1 MRIKNKLYLKFIIIF
16 IIGIIAI
23 ILYNNFSIIFVKGDS
38 MSPTYQ
44 NGSILIINKNYKEI
58 NRNDIIVFK
67 KNSYDIYIKRVIGLP
82 NETIYCENRNI
93 YINDISIKDNFGNTT
108 DNFKKVALKNN
119 QYFVVGDNRN
129 KSNDSRTI
137 GFISKKEIIGKIIF
151 QIK

>member
-1 MRIKNKLYLKFIIIF
+1 
-16 IIGIIAI
+16 
-23 ILYNNFSIIFVKGDS
+23 

>member
-108 DNFKKVALKNN
+108 DNFKKVTLKNN
-119 QYFVVGDNRN
+119 QYFVLGDNRN

-137 GFISKKEIIGKIIF
+137 GFISKNEIIGKIIF

>member
-23 ILYNNFSIIFVKGDS
+23 ILYTNFSIIFVKGDS

-108 DNFKKVALKNN
+108 DNFKKVTLKNN
-119 QYFVVGDNRN
+119 QYFVLGDNRN

-137 GFISKKEIIGKIIF
+137 GFISKNEIIGKIIF